1 MGVTANQTSG
11 SSDTVP
17 PSASGET
24 LGAVELQGDDRD
36 IRIKLLE
43 PVNHRRSNGMGS
55 GKSNNNR
62 INSCSHRSIQ
72 SKGFIVAQ
80 HGCDM
85 VTAGFKHSSAG
96 YERASIVR
104 DLQNVSHYWA
114 QWAQREITTLRRH
127 NTLFSPAALLRHSTQ
142 FLFSQR
148 AGRQKLHRNSKTYWQ

>member
-24 LGAVELQGDDRD
+24 LGAVELQGDDRN

-43 PVNHRRSNGMGS
+43 PMNHRRSNRMRS
-55 GKSNNNR
+55 GKADHNR
-62 INSCSHRSIQ
+62 INCCNHGGIQ
-72 SKGFIVAQ
+72 SKGFIVAH
-80 HGCDM
+80 HGRDV

-127 NTLFSPAALLRHSTQ
+127 KTLFSPAALLGHSPKF
-142 FLFSQR
+142 FLFFQR
-148 AGRQKLHRNSKTYWQ
+148 AGRQKLHCNS